1 MSKTA
6 MDLVQAAKAI
16 ITEISPQQANKMLS
30 EEGMLVLDVRE
41 AQEHEAG
48 HIANDHL
55 IPRGILEFKI
65 GQHPEFQNKQDS
77 IIVYCK
83 SGGRSALAAATL
95 QQFGFSNVYSLSGGF
110 DEWEKINK
118 SL

>member
-1 MSKTA
+1 MSKTS
-6 MDLVQAAKAI
+6 MDLVQASKAI

-30 EEGMLVLDVRE
+30 EGTLALDVRE

-48 HIANDHL
+48 HIANDHH

-65 GQHPEFQNKQDS
+65 DQYSEFQNKQNS

-83 SGGRSALAAATL
+83 SGGRSALAVATL
-95 QQFGFSNVYSLSGGF
+95 QQFGFSNVYSLAGGF
-110 DEWEKINK
+110 DEWEKFNK
-118 SL
+118 PL